1 MKSIKSRL
9 TFGSMIVLVIFMI
22 LTAVA
27 LEKAVVKRALQ
38 AEEDKLQVMIYSLLA
53 AVDQN
58 RDGLSVTVAN
68 ERLFESRLMTRDSGL
83 YALLYNE
90 HQRQIWGSN
99 SSSES
104 AVWKK
109 LPKVENMNSGEWQFS
124 TQEFIGKR
132 YFRLAFAILW
142 PDVNDQLKRYDIV
155 IWQDGSDYFRQ
166 LDRFRQTLWAW
177 LGITIILLL
186 IVMYLVMMW
195 SLRPL
200 KKVGLEIKAIEDRKQ
215 TGFELSY
222 PTEITPLTENLN
234 ILLNREQYQH
244 QRYRN
249 AMDDLAHSLKTPL
262 AVLNG
267 LTDASSLGETELA
280 TMREQTARMNQI
292 VSYQLQRA
300 TNVVGVKINKPI
312 DLIIIIDKISA
323 ALEKVYQEKDVQFE
337 STLPGSI
344 LIRMDE
350 SDCYEVMGNLLDNAF
365 KYCKNKVHINYIA
378 IDNDEIELNIEDNGR
393 GLNSSEIDRI
403 LNRGTRLDESNEGQ
417 GIGLAVVAEV
427 VKSYNI
433 NLKFE
438 ASTLSGLKVVLALQV
453 VSLAELNSY
462 R

>member
-1 MKSIKSRL
+1 
-9 TFGSMIVLVIFMI
+9 MIVLVIFMI

-27 LEKAVVKRALQ
+27 LEKTVVKRALQ

-53 AVDQN
+53 AVDQS
-58 RDGLSVTVAN
+58 RDGLSVAVSN

-83 YALLYNE
+83 YGFLYNE
-90 HQRQIWGSN
+90 HHQQIWSSR
-99 SSSES
+99 SSSDS
-104 AVWKK
+104 AVWKGF
-109 LPKVENMNSGEWQFS
+109 PRVENIDSGDWQFS
-124 TQEFIGKR
+124 TQTFNKK
-132 YFRLAFAILW
+132 YHFRLAFAILW
-142 PDVNDQLKRYDIV
+142 PDVNNQLKRYNVV
-155 IWQDGSDYFRQ
+155 IWQDASDYYSQ

-177 LGITIILLL
+177 LSITIVLLL

-200 KKVGLEIKAIEDRKQ
+200 KEVGLEIKAIEDRKQ
-215 TGFELSY
+215 TGFEQIY
-222 PTEITPLTENLN
+222 PTEITPLTDNLN

-267 LTDASSLGETELA
+267 LTDVDSLGRIELA

-292 VSYQLQRA
+292 VSYQLKRA
-300 TNVVGVKINKPI
+300 SNVVGLKINKPI
-312 DLIIIIDKISA
+312 DLIVIIDKISA
-323 ALEKVYQEKDVQFE
+323 ALAKVYKEKDVQFE
-337 STLPGSI
+337 STLPSSI

-365 KYCKNKVHINYIA
+365 KYCQDKVHINFIETER
-378 IDNDEIELNIEDNGR
+378 DTIELNIEDNGR
-393 GLNSSEIDRI
+393 GLKSSEIDRI

-433 NLKFE
+433 NLKFKT
-438 ASTLSGLKVVLALQV
+438 SVLSGLKVVLSLQV
-453 VSLAELNSY
+453 VPLT
-462 R
+462 

>member
-1 MKSIKSRL
+1 
-9 TFGSMIVLVIFMI
+9 MI
-22 LTAVA
+22 LTAIA

-53 AVDQN
+53 AVDQSL
-58 RDGLSVTVAN
+58 DGLSVTVAN

-83 YALLYNE
+83 YAILYNE
-90 HQRQIWGSN
+90 HHEKIWGSL
-99 SSSES
+99 SSTES
-104 AVWKK
+104 RVWKEFPRAK
-109 LPKVENMNSGEWQFS
+109 NTNVGEWQFS
-124 TQEFIGKR
+124 TQTFRKQ
-132 YFRLAFAILW
+132 YQFRLAFGILW
-142 PDVNDQLKRYDIV
+142 PDANDQLKRYDV
-155 IWQDGSDYFRQ
+155 VLWQDASDYFRQ

-177 LGITIILLL
+177 LSITIVLLL

-215 TGFELSY
+215 TGFEQNY
-222 PTEITPLTENLN
+222 PTEITPLTDNLN
-234 ILLNREQYQH
+234 ILLSRERYQH

-267 LTDASSLGETELA
+267 LTDNDSLGRAELV

-312 DLIIIIDKISA
+312 DLIVIIAKIST
-323 ALEKVYQEKDVQFE
+323 ALEKVYLEKRVQFD
-337 STLPGSI
+337 STLPSSI

-365 KYCKNKVHINYIA
+365 KYCQDKVHINCIETN
-378 IDNDEIELNIEDNGR
+378 NDEIELNIEDNGS
-393 GLNSSEIDRI
+393 GLSSSEIDRI
-403 LNRGTRLDESNEGQ
+403 LNRGARLDETSEGQ

-427 VKSYNI
+427 VNSYNV
-433 NLKFE
+433 NLRFE
-438 ASTLSGLKVVLALQV
+438 PSTLEGLKVVLALQV
-453 VSLAELNSY
+453 VSLS
-462 R
+462 

>member
-1 MKSIKSRL
+1 MRSIKSRL

-22 LTAVA
+22 LTAIA

-53 AVDQN
+53 AVDKS

-68 ERLFESRLMTRDSGL
+68 ERLFELRLLTRDSGL

-90 HQRQIWGSN
+90 HHQKIWGSR

-104 AVWKK
+104 AVWKEFPRVK
-109 LPKVENMNSGEWQFS
+109 NINSGDWQFS
-124 TQEFIGKR
+124 TQAFNNQ
-132 YFRLAFAILW
+132 YHFRLAFALLW
-142 PDVNDQLKRYDIV
+142 PNANDQLKRYNV
-155 IWQDGSDYFRQ
+155 VLWQDASDYLKQ

-177 LGITIILLL
+177 LSITIVLLL

-215 TGFELSY
+215 TGFEQNY
-222 PTEITPLTENLN
+222 PTEITPLTDNLN
-234 ILLNREQYQH
+234 ILLSREQYQQ

-267 LTDASSLGETELA
+267 LTDGDSLGRTELA

-312 DLIIIIDKISA
+312 DLIVIIDKISG
-323 ALEKVYQEKDVQFE
+323 ALEKVYQEKGVQFE
-337 STLPGSI
+337 STLPSSI
-344 LIRMDE
+344 LIRMEE

-365 KYCKNKVHINYIA
+365 KYCQNKVRINCIETEC
-378 IDNDEIELNIEDNGR
+378 NEIELNIEDNGC
-393 GLNSSEIDRI
+393 GLNSSKIDRI
-403 LNRGTRLDESNEGQ
+403 LNRGTRLDETNEGQ

-433 NLKFE
+433 KLKFE
-438 ASTLSGLKVVLALQV
+438 PSTLSGLKVLLALQV
-453 VSLAELNSY
+453 VSLS
-462 R
+462 